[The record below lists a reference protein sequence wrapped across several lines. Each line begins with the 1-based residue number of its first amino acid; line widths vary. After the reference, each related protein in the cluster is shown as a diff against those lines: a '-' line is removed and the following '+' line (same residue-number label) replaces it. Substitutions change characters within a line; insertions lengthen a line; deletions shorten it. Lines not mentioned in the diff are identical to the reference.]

1 MAADLHPN
9 AFPGQPARWI
19 AVSVVSRARATT
31 DAAIVF
37 GGYFCSIEAC
47 RNASSPNELEHAR
60 YCAGSVAQAGIQ
72 PVRRNSRR

>member
-9 AFPGQPARWI
+9 AFPGQPARRI
-19 AVSVVSRARATT
+19 AVSASSRARATAAT
-31 DAAIVF
+31 AIVF
-37 GGYFCSIEAC
+37 GYFCSIEAC

-60 YCAGSVAQAGIQ
+60 HCAGSVAPAGIQ